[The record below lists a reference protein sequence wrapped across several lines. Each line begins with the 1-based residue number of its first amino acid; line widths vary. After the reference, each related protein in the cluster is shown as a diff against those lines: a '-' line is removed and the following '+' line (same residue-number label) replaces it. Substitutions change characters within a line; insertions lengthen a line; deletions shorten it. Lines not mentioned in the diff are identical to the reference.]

1 MSSAQGIPPTYG
13 PGGEGHNCILRF
25 LKWIMFIC
33 SNFTPNFL
41 MGICWKQQWWIQIWA
56 QKRWEVGLASF
67 EVSFCLPK
75 FCFGM
80 FSAFFFW
87 GDRGDPPDRFP
98 RNMLEEQMETARKEK
113 TSLSLMQSSETDAR
127 PTGHPGRKMVFW
139 NITWH
144 RCVELF
150 GVHEEDFFGMSRNLK
165 QHNTFPKRRQNHPSV
180 FSRAGHVCLSKN
192 VLLIFRFHQISWSD
206 RRETQDA
213 QTGYP
218 CPCPSWFGDC
228 HLGIRW
234 VPGLSGNG
242 MVVELGKHFIFL
254 DIGCIAWLNT
264 WWYLSSTVSY
274 MCSPCKFCKCIT
286 FNTYR
291 TYVSSPFYWF

>member
-1 MSSAQGIPPTYG
+1 MLQFRTSFFHGNLLETTVM
-13 PGGEGHNCILRF
+13 N
-25 LKWIMFIC
+25 
-33 SNFTPNFL
+33 SNL
-41 MGICWKQQWWIQIWA
+41 
-56 QKRWEVGLASF
+56 S
-67 EVSFCLPK
+67 PK
-75 FCFGM
+75 KVRSEFCF
-80 FSAFFFW
+80 FSRWVFACPSFVLGCFRPFFCRW
-87 GDRGDPPDRFP
+87 RGGPPDTFP

-127 PTGHPGRKMVFW
+127 LKAIR

-144 RCVELF
+144 RFVELF
-150 GVHEEDFFGMSRNLK
+150 GVHEEDFFGMSLKKNLNYINQK
-165 QHNTFPKRRQNHPSV
+165 KKKPPKRFLHI
-180 FSRAGHVCLSKN
+180 FLSKN
-192 VLLIFRFHQISWSD
+192 IWLIFRFHQILRSD

-228 HLGIRW
+228 HLGSRW
-234 VPGLSGNG
+234 VPGLRGNG
-242 MVVELGKHFIFL
+242 MVVEMGKHFLFL
-254 DIGCIAWLNT
+254 DIGYIAWLNT

-291 TYVSSPFYWF
+291 TYVSSPFQWF